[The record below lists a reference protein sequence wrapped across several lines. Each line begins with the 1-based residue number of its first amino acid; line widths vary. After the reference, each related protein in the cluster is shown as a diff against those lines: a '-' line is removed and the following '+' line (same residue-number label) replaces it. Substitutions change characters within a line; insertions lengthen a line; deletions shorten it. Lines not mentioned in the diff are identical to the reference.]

1 MPTKKTILIVDDM
14 PSNIELLYAILGSEY
29 RILFAS
35 SGQEGLQMAIKN
47 VPDLLLLDVMMP
59 DMDGYELCEKLKKH
73 PLTMAIPI
81 IFLTVLDHEDDEE
94 RGLEAGAIDYIA
106 KPYNVANIKVKI
118 RNHIAFKDLL
128 SRGPQYNELRFKQS

>member
-1 MPTKKTILIVDDM
+1 MTTKKTILIVDDM

-35 SGQEGLQMAIKN
+35 CGQEGLQMAIQN
-47 VPDLLLLDVMMP
+47 VPDLILLDVMMP
-59 DMDGYELCEKLKKH
+59 DMDGYELCEKIKKH
-73 PLTMAIPI
+73 PLTMAIPV

-106 KPYNVANIKVKI
+106 KPYNVANIKAKI
-118 RNHIAFKDLL
+118 RNHIAFKELL
-128 SRGPQYNELRFKQS
+128 CRGMQYDDLRFKQR